1 MPKTTRESRR
11 CKAKSEK
18 RVNYKNRVS
27 KGKKSKKK
35 RKKKSKS
42 DQDDSDEDDQ
52 PVKKRSKKR
61 KLFKK
66 DIVLM
71 SEEEIKDKYRY
82 LFRFF

>member
-1 MPKTTRESRR
+1 MKVVYYCRESLLNFLRT
-11 CKAKSEK
+11 
-18 RVNYKNRVS
+18 YVS

-71 SEEEIKDKYRY
+71 SEQEIKDKYRY
-82 LFRFF
+82 LFRFFKKS